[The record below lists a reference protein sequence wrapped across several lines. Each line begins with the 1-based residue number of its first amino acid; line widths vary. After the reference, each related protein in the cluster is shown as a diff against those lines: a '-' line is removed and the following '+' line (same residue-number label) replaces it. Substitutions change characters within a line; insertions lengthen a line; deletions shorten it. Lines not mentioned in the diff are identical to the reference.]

1 MEAGRKGTDE
11 APLEKSMEYVFLTAC
26 RNEELILDE
35 FLAEFTEMVGVAGI
49 AEKTTLYVV
58 DDLSTDRSREIL
70 ERYSRE
76 STSVKLRAITVPT
89 NFGNQGAMF
98 YGLGRI
104 EVRPDDVLI
113 TFDCDGEDDV
123 REIPSILELGTTHP
137 GQVVLIERGQRA
149 EPLSFKVFFAS
160 YKVLFRLLTRQRVVP
175 NNFMLIPARFV
186 PVIQRSPLAA
196 VHLAY
201 AILKLNPPRVVTTRD
216 RRPRYGGK
224 TSQNLFMLVS
234 HGMVGLMV
242 FYEIVIAKLFLL
254 LFVCGGLAL
263 AIVGAAM
270 VVPASDLA
278 AEHVLVWTA
287 IGSGIAAVAQFSL
300 LLSAALAL
308 VFKLLVFTL
317 GRASGEQREG
327 QTLPKGGAPVEPG
340 TAPSETADKISR

>member
-1 MEAGRKGTDE
+1 MA
-11 APLEKSMEYVFLTAC
+11 YVFLTAC

-35 FLAEFTEMVGVAGI
+35 FLAEFTEMVGIAGI
-49 AEKTTLYVV
+49 AEKTTLYIV

-70 ERYSRE
+70 ERYASESR
-76 STSVKLRAITVPT
+76 SVKLHTISVPT

-104 EVRPDDVLI
+104 KVGPDDVLV

-123 REIPSILELGTTHP
+123 REIPSILELGAKNP
-137 GQVVLIERGQRA
+137 GKAVLIERGQRA
-149 EPLSFKVFFAS
+149 EPLSFKIFFAA
-160 YKVLFRLLTRQRVVP
+160 YKILFRLLTRQRVVP

-201 AILKLNPPRVVTTRD
+201 AILKLNPPRVVTTRN
-216 RRPRYGGK
+216 RRPRYGGR

-254 LFVCGGLAL
+254 LFVSGGLAL

-270 VVPASDLA
+270 VVPASDVSA
-278 AEHVLVWTA
+278 QHTLVWTA
-287 IGSGIAAVAQFSL
+287 IGAGIGAVAQFSL

-308 VFKLLVFTL
+308 VFKLLIFTL
-317 GRASGEQREG
+317 GRTSDEPRGGRTPQEATASSERD
-327 QTLPKGGAPVEPG
+327 TAPV
-340 TAPSETADKISR
+340 ETADKRAR